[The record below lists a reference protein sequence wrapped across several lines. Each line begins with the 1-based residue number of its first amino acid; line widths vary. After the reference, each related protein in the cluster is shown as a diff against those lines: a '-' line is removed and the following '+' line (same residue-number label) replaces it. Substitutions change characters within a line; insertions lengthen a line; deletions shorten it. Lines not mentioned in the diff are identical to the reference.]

1 MATFIRKTV
10 TSTEVSYKVVKD
22 GKMGTEQKIT
32 IPRKVGKNDACLY
45 LMHRVECDGII
56 VTALATDNKTYE
68 MTLSKFIELAAVT
81 EKASTRTRKANK
93 EDK

>member
-22 GKMGTEQKIT
+22 GKFSAEQKTT
-32 IPRKVGKNDACLY
+32 IPSKVSKNDACLY
-45 LMHRVECDGII
+45 LMEHIECEGIV
-56 VTALATDNKTYE
+56 VTALASTNKTYE
-68 MTLSKFIELAAVT
+68 MPVDKFFELATVA